1 MPTIIPAITAI
12 SNVLS
17 KGNDNGYVQVKR
29 EGTSLRFAGTDRWA
43 NEKEALSE
51 KDYLDFL
58 GFGDYT
64 KAEKYLKKNKDKF
77 DGLFKD
83 ILTWKDKVD
92 KETNKPIVN
101 KETGE
106 VEKEFSPLFETDPQ
120 KYQEKIKQFGA
131 YADAADQIAH
141 STEQAAEATDMMG
154 EAVVRDTFKY
164 KAFTVAA
171 KAANVA
177 LSTLKSLAISFAIQL
192 AINAVVALVDELKN
206 GMSNAVER
214 VSDAKSALESVDEKI
229 SDTTK
234 ELEEAQSRIKDI
246 QSLGKLSITDA
257 SDLRNLQLSNAQLL
271 VQLSLLEKEKELK
284 EAELNAGKNAVW
296 NRFQNSQRDGYY
308 TSQGDQEKLTQE
320 EYD

>member
-1 MPTIIPAITAI
+1 MLALI
-12 SNVLS
+12 
-17 KGNDNGYVQVKR
+17 
-29 EGTSLRFAGTDRWA
+29 AGRT
-43 NEKEALSE
+43 K
-51 KDYLDFL
+51 
-58 GFGDYT
+58 DYT

-77 DGLFKD
+77 DGLFKE

-177 LSTLKSLAISFAIQL
+177 LSARYKRGSCSC
-192 AINAVVALVDELKN
+192 
-206 GMSNAVER
+206 R
-214 VSDAKSALESVDEKI
+214 
-229 SDTTK
+229 
-234 ELEEAQSRIKDI
+234 
-246 QSLGKLSITDA
+246 
-257 SDLRNLQLSNAQLL
+257 
-271 VQLSLLEKEKELK
+271 
-284 EAELNAGKNAVW
+284 
-296 NRFQNSQRDGYY
+296 
-308 TSQGDQEKLTQE
+308 
-320 EYD
+320 